1 MNWVSHEVLNTILNA
16 IRINYTHILSS
27 FFPSYVFSLIIKKKS
42 CTLKLKTSKKL
53 L

>member
-1 MNWVSHEVLNTILNA
+1 MNWVSHEVLNTILNV

-27 FFPSYVFSLIIKKKS
+27 FFPSYIFLIIKKK

>member
-27 FFPSYVFSLIIKKKS
+27 FFPSYVFSLIIKKKIMHI
-42 CTLKLKTSKKL
+42 KTKNL
-53 L
+53 